1 MGAEARVAIAEDL
14 VLDFSGLFTGEPPEK
29 QAPESPVEPF
39 LGAGEYKT
47 LTEPQKP
54 VDGLTEGLE
63 GQQAKKLYLDAQ
75 RERED
80 HQRSLEAYRAYQ
92 ENTKRSEQLQSE
104 ILKGIKAGED
114 VYSLFLKAAKAI
126 SLMTSN
132 SVFYSQIED
141 DTRSIYGRG
150 LNYKPPLQKELQGD
164 RDGQPGA
171 HKESHRSPQADNSGA
186 CDHDRTASGER
197 SVKARSF
204 LIGFTDLGA
213 TLAPA
218 FRGNSRPEHGEKTG
232 ERMPRDITA
241 TMKRYEID
249 Y

>member
-14 VLDFSGLFTGEPPEK
+14 VLDLSGLFTGEPPEK

-54 VDGLTEGLE
+54 AEGLTEGLE

-80 HQRSLEAYRAYQ
+80 HQRSLEVYRRYQ
-92 ENTKRSEQLQSE
+92 ENTKTSEQLQTA
-104 ILKGIKAGED
+104 ILKGLKAGED

-132 SVFYSQIED
+132 SLFYSQIEAD
-141 DTRSIYGRG
+141 IEAIYGRG
-150 LNYKPPLQKELQGD
+150 LQHKPPLQKELQD
-164 RDGQPGA
+164 TQERLQRLLEAEQREQPPDSRERIQRAIEA
-171 HKESHRSPQADNSGA
+171 HRATIERLEDMIAKAD
-186 CDHDRTASGER
+186 TKKSGE
-197 SVKARSF
+197 
-204 LIGFTDLGA
+204 L
-213 TLAPA
+213 
-218 FRGNSRPEHGEKTG
+218 
-232 ERMPRDITA
+232 
-241 TMKRYEID
+241 
-249 Y
+249 

>member
-80 HQRSLEAYRAYQ
+80 HQRSLEVYRTYQ
-92 ENTKRSEQLQSE
+92 ENIKTSSQLQTE
-104 ILKGIKAGED
+104 ILKGLKAGED

-132 SVFYSQIED
+132 SLFYSQIEAD
-141 DTRSIYGRG
+141 IEAIYGRG
-150 LNYKPPLQKELQGD
+150 LQHKPPLQKALQEAQERLQRLLDAEQREPEGNSKE
-164 RDGQPGA
+164 RIKAAIKA
-171 HKESHRSPQADNSGA
+171 HRAEIERLKGMITKTGTKQ
-186 CDHDRTASGER
+186 SGE
-197 SVKARSF
+197 
-204 LIGFTDLGA
+204 L
-213 TLAPA
+213 
-218 FRGNSRPEHGEKTG
+218 
-232 ERMPRDITA
+232 
-241 TMKRYEID
+241 
-249 Y
+249 

>member
-80 HQRSLEAYRAYQ
+80 HQRSLEVYRTYQ
-92 ENTKRSEQLQSE
+92 ENIKTSSHLQTE
-104 ILKGIKAGED
+104 ILKGLKAGED

-132 SVFYSQIED
+132 SLFYSQIEAD
-141 DTRSIYGRG
+141 IEAIYGRG
-150 LNYKPPLQKELQGD
+150 LQHKPPLQKELQETQT
-164 RDGQPGA
+164 RLQRLLEAGQREQPPDNRERIQRAIEA
-171 HKESHRSPQADNSGA
+171 HRATIERLEDMIAQADTKKS
-186 CDHDRTASGER
+186 E
-197 SVKARSF
+197 
-204 LIGFTDLGA
+204 
-213 TLAPA
+213 
-218 FRGNSRPEHGEKTG
+218 
-232 ERMPRDITA
+232 
-241 TMKRYEID
+241 
-249 Y
+249 

>member
-1 MGAEARVAIAEDL
+1 MGAEAKVAITDDL
-14 VLDFSGLFTGEPPEK
+14 ILDFTGLFSESPPE
-29 QAPESPVEPF
+29 APESPVEPF

-63 GQQAKKLYLDAQ
+63 GQQAKKLYLEAQ

-132 SVFYSQIED
+132 TVFYGQIEAD
-141 DTRSIYGRG
+141 LTAIYGRG
-150 LNYKPPLQKELQGD
+150 LLYKPPLQNELQD
-164 RDGQPGA
+164 TQKRLQRLSEAEKRETETDSRERIKRAIEA
-171 HKESHRSPQADNSGA
+171 HKRTIAELVTMIEQPAESGA
-186 CDHDRTASGER
+186 
-197 SVKARSF
+197 
-204 LIGFTDLGA
+204 
-213 TLAPA
+213 
-218 FRGNSRPEHGEKTG
+218 
-232 ERMPRDITA
+232 
-241 TMKRYEID
+241 
-249 Y
+249 

>member
-29 QAPESPVEPF
+29 QATESPVEPF

-54 VDGLTEGLE
+54 VEGLTEGLE

-80 HQRSLEAYRAYQ
+80 HQRSLEVYRRYQ
-92 ENTKRSEQLQSE
+92 ENTKTREQLQTA
-104 ILKGIKAGED
+104 ILKGLKAGED

-132 SVFYSQIED
+132 SLFYSQAEADLIA
-141 DTRSIYGRG
+141 IYGRG
-150 LNYKPPLQKELQGD
+150 LQQKPPLQREREEAQKRLQRLLEAEQREQPPDSKE
-164 RDGQPGA
+164 RIHRAVEA
-171 HKESHRSPQADNSGA
+171 HRKTIAE
-186 CDHDRTASGER
+186 
-197 SVKARSF
+197 
-204 LIGFTDLGA
+204 LGA
-213 TLAPA
+213 
-218 FRGNSRPEHGEKTG
+218 
-232 ERMPRDITA
+232 M
-241 TMKRYEID
+241 ID
-249 Y
+249 RAEQ